1 MIHFSENPDFNMFF
15 AFILLGQLGLGL
27 GFLTPLKTI
36 VVSKTVAASLQ
47 KFVSNELMDEKN
59 VMGSV
64 FWVHDVPSFDSF
76 VVFVSLSSLCMLVYH
91 TNRPDTATKVYKWKE
106 SKILDRRIRIF
117 LLVFITAMF
126 RNIDNAI

>member
-36 VVSKTVAASLQ
+36 VVSKTVVASLQ
-47 KFVSNELMDEKN
+47 KFVSNELMDERD

-64 FWVHDVPSFDSF
+64 FLVHDVSSFDSF
-76 VVFVSLSSLCMLVYH
+76 VVLASLSSLCMYLYH
-91 TNRPDTATKVYKWKE
+91 INHKDSTKVYKWKE